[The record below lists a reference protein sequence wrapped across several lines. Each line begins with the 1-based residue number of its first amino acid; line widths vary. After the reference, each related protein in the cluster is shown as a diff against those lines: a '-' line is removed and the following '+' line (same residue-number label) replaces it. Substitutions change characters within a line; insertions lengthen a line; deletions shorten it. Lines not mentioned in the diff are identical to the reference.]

1 MLASLQ
7 RCLYLAI
14 IFQGCINGRRLQK
27 RMDLNRAGSAISHG
41 LNDFSAPS
49 ETEPSMSSLGSVFHS
64 GEKSASPS
72 QGNEPIS
79 EIGAIKSE
87 TEDFKDKQSN
97 ALDNWKKLS
106 SKILDFKT
114 RAEHTGASFQ
124 EYLREQQGITTY
136 LGRIDVLVSEIFED
150 TIPHP
155 TQDPDRAHILITK
168 PIFELKTFLEKDFL
182 PFLQLKHDESVSKVL
197 HRHELWLQEHQSK
210 LNLKLQQLQECL
222 HLLREEGGME
232 EIEIKLVAA
241 VLGVLDMSYQHALID
256 KEEVQN
262 FFNDER
268 IIKIVGEHLVY
279 LYGEK
284 YPNFSNPANFKPDM
298 DYLLRD
304 PRTSHLHACL
314 EMLNRPTQGKII
326 YRSIQTAFADTRPNE
341 GASDG
346 NLFFMNACTGFLDD
360 SFLEEFEWRESSE
373 SSEIKHDLGPKLE
386 IVYTHLARIY
396 NELPPDINQLE
407 FLTVLHFLN
416 FFMTYNA
423 NNIEK
428 LIYSNFKGFK
438 DKYDL
443 ISRGLKI
450 HELRNVIFS
459 KDRPAA
465 SNALIGFTSPTISH
479 AILERSIG
487 AVSPAEYDQQLKK
500 MKSDA
505 QAKTWLESE
514 IVSSVLEQIHQSR
527 MGLISPEEVKK
538 NEWLQDFKK
547 DPSNALT
554 SSPSETNE
562 DRVQSSNHADVPT
575 ESSSDSHVSGF
586 GAGRIMS
593 NVYQGG
599 ASVIKSVSEGGS
611 GTISF
616 VARGGVH
623 KSVLNGAKYV
633 LQSEVGSTALAV
645 PRKVVNIPHDLL
657 TSLLK
662 TKADRP
668 NGSDV

>member
-1 MLASLQ
+1 LNLA
-7 RCLYLAI
+7 
-14 IFQGCINGRRLQK
+14 
-27 RMDLNRAGSAISHG
+27 
-41 LNDFSAPS
+41 
-49 ETEPSMSSLGSVFHS
+49 
-64 GEKSASPS
+64 
-72 QGNEPIS
+72 
-79 EIGAIKSE
+79 
-87 TEDFKDKQSN
+87 
-97 ALDNWKKLS
+97 
-106 SKILDFKT
+106 
-114 RAEHTGASFQ
+114 FQ
-124 EYLREQQGITTY
+124 EYQREREALTNY
-136 LGRIDVLVSEIFED
+136 LGRIDDIVSEIFEG

-155 TQDPDRAHILITK
+155 TQDPDRAHVLITK
-168 PIFELKTFLEKDFL
+168 PIFEFKTFLEYDFL
-182 PFLQLKHDESVSKVL
+182 PFLQLKHDESISKVL
-197 HRHELWLQEHQSK
+197 HRHELWLQEHQSN
-210 LNLKLQQLQECL
+210 LNLKLEKLQECL

-241 VLGVLDMSYQHALID
+241 VLGVLDMSYKHGLIG

-284 YPNFSNPANFKPDM
+284 YPNFSNSANFKPDM

-314 EMLNRPTQGKII
+314 ESEYGILNIKHFAIGQDLCAYLIIFVPALSRPTQGKII

-360 SFLEEFEWRESSE
+360 SFLGEFEWRESVE
-373 SSEIKHDLGPKLE
+373 SSEIKRDLGPKLE

-396 NELPPDINQLE
+396 SELPPDINQLE

-428 LIYSNFKGFK
+428 LISSNFKGFQ

-443 ISRGLKI
+443 ISHGLKI

-465 SNALIGFTSPTISH
+465 SNALIGFTSPKISH
-479 AILERSIG
+479 AILERSNG

-500 MKSDA
+500 IKSDA

-514 IVSSVLEQIHQSR
+514 IVSSILEQIHQSC

-538 NEWLQDFKK
+538 NEWLQDFRK
-547 DPSNALT
+547 DPSNTLT
-554 SSPSETNE
+554 STSSEANE
-562 DRVQSSNHADVPT
+562 DRVQSSNHVDVET
-575 ESSSDSHVSGF
+575 ESSSNGHVSGF

-593 NVYQGG
+593 DVYQGG

-611 GTISF
+611 GTIHF
-616 VARGGVH
+616 IARGGVH

-645 PRKVVNIPHDLL
+645 PRRVASIPHDLL